1 MSKAVLDNVD
11 TLFSAKDGRRTDKG
25 DGGGGGGEEEDDA
38 AEEANHKGTA
48 AKVALNE
55 FIDREINMRMT
66 KSVTWKNLESCFKW
80 ARVQEYLSEQ
90 DIDVDDPVVGRLRG
104 MLKANQLGNVQYSTR
119 TRKIIKL
126 NTENM

>member
-1 MSKAVLDNVD
+1 MAGVPIRE
-11 TLFSAKDGRRTDKG
+11 TAAAAAARRRTMPRRKPITK
-25 DGGGGGGEEEDDA
+25 A
-38 AEEANHKGTA
+38 P
-48 AKVALNE
+48 LNE

-104 MLKANQLGNVQYSTR
+104 MLKANQLINVQYSTR
-119 TRKIIKL
+119 TRKILKL
-126 NTENM
+126 NTENL